1 MMSITIEE
9 FVIIAG
15 VKQSTIKKN
24 AKRIPGL
31 NYINGEFH
39 IIDGPRYPGNYKKY
53 KLTNSEKRRY
63 VLLKAISEYKY
74 IDHLSLQVYREQFRD
89 LLQELLDAGLIRENG
104 MPNHYGANAYDCT
117 RKGDEIIKRKQN
129 EAIKEISE
137 LVSNSAGHFAGAVI
151 SEVYPFA

>member
-1 MMSITIEE
+1 MSITIEE

-39 IIDGPRYPGNYKKY
+39 IIDGTRYPGNYKKY

-137 LVSNSAGHFAGAVI
+137 LVSTSAGHFAGAVI
-151 SEVYPFA
+151 SEAYPFA